1 MTIMSFID
9 VLLVSFIFLSGSYS
23 LFIFLTSKELNGIVY
38 KEVVSKEG
46 CEQRFPSNT
55 KPECFVYNE
64 EGSAMGKEQNGF
76 TAFFPNLQH
85 PIAGSSSPPEQIT
98 ISYSQQS
105 KNLYNQ
111 E

>member
-9 VLLVSFIFLSGSYS
+9 VLLVSFIFITGSYS
-23 LFIFLTSKELNGIVY
+23 LFFFLTSKELNGIVY
-38 KEVVSKEG
+38 KVVAKEG
-46 CEQRFPSNT
+46 CEQRFPNNT

-64 EGSAMGKEQNGF
+64 EGSAMGNEQDGF

-85 PIAGSSSPPEQIT
+85 PVAGSSSPPEQIT